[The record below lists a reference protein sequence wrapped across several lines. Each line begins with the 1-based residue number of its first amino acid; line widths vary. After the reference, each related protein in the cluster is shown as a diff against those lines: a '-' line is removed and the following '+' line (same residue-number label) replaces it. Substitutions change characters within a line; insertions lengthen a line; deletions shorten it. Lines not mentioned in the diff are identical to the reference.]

1 MPTRT
6 LGPTPTTRWYAIE
19 LSDHPDAAAVVEG
32 MLNGPCWAYEGYLV
46 ARGPLP
52 VLTDH
57 PAVRR
62 VLGPIPA
69 PKKPRRANPR
79 TGAMVRV
86 TAGPAA
92 GLVGRVTGRSQAVV
106 TVEVPLRSRMTEII
120 VGPDD
125 WERVE

>member
-19 LSDHPDAAAVVEG
+19 LSDHPDAATVVEG
-32 MLNGPCWAYEGYLV
+32 LLDGPCVAYDGYLV

-69 PKKPRRANPR
+69 PQKRRRVHPRV
-79 TGAMVRV
+79 GAMVRV
-86 TAGPAA
+86 TVGPAA
-92 GLVGRVTGRSQAVV
+92 GLVGRVTGRD
-106 TVEVPLRSRMTEII
+106 TVEVPLRSCMTEIT